1 MNELRG
7 KLEKH
12 RLVTAAVTVAN
23 KARVDDS
30 VHVLVGSRMKLTRAH
45 GISAEPQA
53 MTTADSQQITNTI
66 KKIVAEVAAQRQPKT
81 PE

>member
-23 KARVDDS
+23 KARVDE
-30 VHVLVGSRMKLTRAH
+30 VVALGGSRMKLTRAH